1 MKVSITFQSPLSTFG
16 EKGSGCVELLL
27 GTLLKGDPGEPGQP
41 GKPGDPGK
49 PGSPGEPGQPGKSA
63 YEYAKE
69 QGYLGTEQQF
79 AQALSGVFLK
89 ENIGETSDV
98 TI

>member
-16 EKGSGCVELLL
+16 EQGSGCVELLL
-27 GTLLKGDPGEPGQP
+27 GTLLKGDPGEPG
-41 GKPGDPGK
+41 
-49 PGSPGEPGQPGKSA
+49 SPGEPGQSGKSA

-69 QGYLGTEQQF
+69 QGYLGTEKQF

>member
-16 EKGSGCVELLL
+16 EQGSGCVELLL

-41 GKPGDPGK
+41 GKPGDPG
-49 PGSPGEPGQPGKSA
+49 QPGKSA

-69 QGYLGTEQQF
+69 QGYSGTEQQF